1 VHGAPAAQHQL
12 GVDLNNRGE
21 LDVPFR
27 LIERRLPIS
36 QRNPQVSKAV
46 QGDAALGIGN
56 DRHGALTF
64 SGFAP
69 GVQEYHVATFQK

>member
-1 VHGAPAAQHQL
+1 MALLQPNISWAWIWTI
-12 GVDLNNRGE
+12 VDSWA
-21 LDVPFR
+21 FR
-27 LIERRLPIS
+27 LIEQRLPIS

-46 QGDAALGIGN
+46 QDNAALGIGN

-69 GVQEYHVATFQK
+69 ESKSIMLPLSKN